1 MFSLPQVI
9 RPLDGSSEGPDTFDP
24 SPYINDLF
32 TCTIKRL
39 KAADIDQEVKER
51 AISCMGQIICNLGD
65 RLPAELPGTLLI
77 FLERLKNEITRLT
90 TVKAL
95 TLIAGSPLKI
105 DLRPVLP
112 DAVPILASFLRK
124 NQRALKLCTLAALDI
139 LLRNY
144 RYAQN
149 EAKCHLVGRH
159 FEGRPKLVLTS
170 VASRLMCS
178 FLSRY
183 FSSLHQLRC
192 DSRHG
197 RRRPRRAPAPHLRE
211 RHARIPNGAKLLVH
225 AGRDAPVLPG
235 SSERRKHPPAAHRF
249 GPISTFAGRSLGGHV
264 GLLPGTLTS
273 MESQCDCN
281 ILGFSFLSINADSS
295 LVLRLWWLL
304 RRPGW
309 ATWTF

>member
-149 EAKCHLVGRH
+149 EAKCHLVSRH
-159 FEGRPKLVLTS
+159 FEGRPKVVLTS
-170 VASRLMCS
+170 VASCVPFFPVTFLLCISSAVTPVMVDAVLAELPPLISESDMHVSQMALS
-178 FLSRY
+178 FLSTLAVTHQ
-183 FSSLHQLRC
+183 SSL
-192 DSRHG
+192 G
-197 RRRPRRAPAPHLRE
+197 HL
-211 RHARIPNGAKLLVH
+211 
-225 AGRDAPVLPG
+225 
-235 SSERRKHPPAAHRF
+235 S
-249 GPISTFAGRSLGGHV
+249 GG
-264 GLLPGTLTS
+264 
-273 MESQCDCN
+273 N
-281 ILGFSFLSINADSS
+281 ILQQLIA
-295 LVLRLWWLL
+295 LVRSPLL
-304 RRPGW
+304 QGGALAAMLDFYQVR
-309 ATWTF
+309 